1 MRRTAAALLFVIAPA
16 LPAPA
21 QPAPSAPPAPSLDEM
36 LATVRQPIAIRDG
49 RLDGAGGDTLREAM
63 RATPYVLIGEDHG
76 LREIPA
82 FSSAVFRELAA
93 RGTRDLVVE
102 VGPEAGR
109 RLTTALG
116 ARDPEAEVRS
126 WIRRYPFSLAFYDLQ
141 QELAFLREARAAAG
155 PGLRVLGVDQ
165 ELMGAGGML
174 LESIAGKDVAL
185 TGLLA
190 QEKAAYEK
198 AATSGNP
205 LDLFMMT
212 GPAADLTALRDRLL
226 AAKRP
231 HEAAQVTA
239 LLDSRE
245 IYALNGTSGFVS
257 NLTRAGLMKRNY
269 VAQLTPAQRA
279 APPPTLYKFG
289 ALHVMKALNTL
300 QSREIGNYVAE
311 IADGLGTPSLHVLIV
326 AARGQQRRFAGVGKP
341 FIVAPVDQVGPGV
354 SDFPY
359 AKPMFEKV
367 LGAEGW
373 SLFDFRAMRRWSIR
387 RTDLD
392 PWLVRLIFGFDL
404 AVVIPEG
411 TPSDQLQ

>member
-1 MRRTAAALLFVIAPA
+1 MRRTAAALILVLASRLPGIA
-16 LPAPA
+16 
-21 QPAPSAPPAPSLDEM
+21 QTAPPTPPLDEM
-36 LATVRQPIAIRDG
+36 LASVRQPIAIRDG
-49 RLDGAGGDTLREAM
+49 RLDGAGGETLRAAM
-63 RATPYVLIGEDHG
+63 KATPVVLIGEDHG

-109 RLTTALG
+109 RLPTAHG
-116 ARDPEAEVRS
+116 ARDAEAEVRT

-141 QELAFLREARAAAG
+141 QELGFLREARAAAG
-155 PGLRVLGVDQ
+155 PALRVTGVDQ
-165 ELMGAGGML
+165 ELMGAGRML
-174 LESIAGKDVAL
+174 LESIAAKDAAL
-185 TGLLA
+185 PGLLA
-190 QEKAAYEK
+190 QEQAAYAK
-198 AATSGNP
+198 AVATGNP
-205 LDLFMMT
+205 LDLFMLT
-212 GPAADLTALRDRLL
+212 GPAADLTAFRDRLL
-226 AAKRP
+226 AAKQPRD
-231 HEAAQVTA
+231 AAQVTA

-311 IADGLGTPSLHVLIV
+311 IADGLGTPSLHVLVI

-341 FIVAPVDQVGPGV
+341 YIAAPVDQVGPGV

-359 AKPMFEKV
+359 AKPMFEKA
-367 LGAEGW
+367 LASEGW

-392 PWLVRLIFGFDL
+392 PWLVRLLFGFDL

>member
-1 MRRTAAALLFVIAPA
+1 MRRIAPA
-16 LPAPA
+16 LALVFASVLPAVA
-21 QPAPSAPPAPSLDEM
+21 QPAPASAPTLSLDEM
-36 LATVRQPIAIRDG
+36 LASVRQPIAIRDG
-49 RLDGAGGDTLREAM
+49 RLEGEGAETLRAAM

-109 RLTTALG
+109 RLTAALG
-116 ARDPEAEVRS
+116 ARDPEATVRT
-126 WIRRYPFSLAFYDLQ
+126 WLRRYPFSLAFYDLQ
-141 QELAFLREARAAAG
+141 QELAFLREARSAAG
-155 PGLRVLGVDQ
+155 PSLRVVGVDQ

-174 LESIAGKDVAL
+174 LESIARKDAAL
-185 TGLLA
+185 PALLA
-190 QEKAAYEK
+190 QEQAAYAKAA
-198 AATSGNP
+198 ASGNP
-205 LDLFMMT
+205 LDLFLMT
-212 GPAADLTALRDRLL
+212 GPADALAALRDRLA
-226 AAKRP
+226 AAKQPRD
-231 HEAAQVTA
+231 AAQVTA

-245 IYALNGTSGFVS
+245 IYALNGTSGFIS

-359 AKPMFEKV
+359 AKPMFEKA

-373 SLFDFRAMRRWSIR
+373 SLFDFRALRRWSLR

-392 PWLVRLIFGFDL
+392 PWLVRLLFGFDL